1 MLDIVIL
8 AAGKGTRMKS
18 DLAKVL
24 HPIGSRSMLSHVV
37 NTARE
42 LGDYPIHIITG
53 YGEAQVKAS
62 LNQDESLQNVESRN
76 LNYIQQIKQLGTGH
90 AVQQALP
97 ALNNDSITLI
107 LYGDVPLI
115 NLTTLN
121 KLVKRVNSK
130 SLGLLTVTLKNP
142 SGYGRIVRD
151 IRGSVTSI
159 VEQKDAAPEQ
169 LAIQEINTGIMAVN
183 SAHLQSWLPTLS
195 NGNAQGEYYLTDIIA
210 MAVANDVAINTEQ
223 PEVEWEVMGINN
235 RKQQAELERIY
246 QANQADQQMANGV
259 TLLDPTRFDCR
270 GNLVCGGDVVIDV
283 NCIFEGNNT
292 VGANVTIGP
301 NCIIKNTS
309 IGDNSEIKANTVL
322 EDTMI
327 GNNCIIGPF
336 ARLRPGTTLAA
347 NAKIGNFV
355 ETKNAIIG
363 EDSKVN
369 HLSYVGDAIL
379 GKYVNIGAGTI
390 TCNYDGVNKHQT
402 TIEDNVFVGSNTA
415 LVAPVRLGKGSTV
428 GAGSTINKNVEN
440 ETLAV
445 TRSPQKTMKDWQRP
459 KKQQ

>member
-24 HPIGSRSMLSHVV
+24 HPIGSRSMLSHVIS
-37 NTARE
+37 TARE
-42 LGDYPIHIITG
+42 LGDYPIHVITG
-53 YGEAQVKAS
+53 HGAEQVKQS
-62 LNQDESLQNVESRN
+62 LSQDQSLQDLGSLC
-76 LNYIQQIKQLGTGH
+76 LNYIQQTKQLGTGH

-97 ALNNDSITLI
+97 ALNKDSITLI

-115 NLTTLN
+115 NATTLN
-121 KLVKRVNSK
+121 KLIRRVTST
-130 SLGLLTVTLKNP
+130 SLGLLTVSLKDP

-151 IRGSVTSI
+151 SCGSVISI
-159 VEQKDAAPEQ
+159 IEQKDATPEQ
-169 LAIQEINTGIMAVN
+169 LTIQEINTGIMAVN
-183 SAHLQSWLPTLS
+183 SAQLQSWLPALS
-195 NGNAQGEYYLTDIIA
+195 NNNAQGEYYLTDIIA
-210 MAVANDVAINTEQ
+210 MAVAHDVEINTEH
-223 PEVEWEVMGINN
+223 PEAEWEVMGINN

-246 QANQADQQMANGV
+246 QGNQAEQQMANGV

-270 GNLVCGGDVVIDV
+270 GSLVCGTDVVIDI

-292 VGANVTIGP
+292 IGANVTIGA
-301 NCIIKNTS
+301 NCIIKNTH

-322 EDTMI
+322 EDTTI
-327 GNNCIIGPF
+327 ANNCVIGPF
-336 ARLRPGTTLAA
+336 ARLRPGTVLST

-355 ETKNAIIG
+355 ETKKTIIG
-363 EDSKVN
+363 EGSKVN

-379 GKYVNIGAGTI
+379 GKDVNIGAGTI

-415 LVAPVRLGKGSTV
+415 LVAPITLGEGSTV
-428 GAGSTINKNVEN
+428 GAGSTINKNVESG
-440 ETLAV
+440 TLAL
-445 TRSPQKTMKDWQRP
+445 TRSPQKAMKDWQRP
-459 KKQQ
+459 KKK